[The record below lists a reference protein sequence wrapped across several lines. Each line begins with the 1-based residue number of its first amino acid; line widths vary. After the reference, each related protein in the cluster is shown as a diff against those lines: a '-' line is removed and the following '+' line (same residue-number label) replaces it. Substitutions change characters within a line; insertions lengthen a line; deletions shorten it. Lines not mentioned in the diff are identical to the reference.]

1 MGISILVAASRQS
14 WAFSRDGALP
24 FSKFFRPISKT
35 FGYIPVRTTIG
46 CAVLAALLGLL
57 CLIAPAAAAALFSLA
72 VAGNNLAWG
81 TPIFCRVVW
90 GQSKFSPGPIYTG
103 KMSTPIAWLAVVFLI
118 FGTLLAMFPVGGPN
132 PDSESMNYTCVINS
146 AVWGG
151 ALLYY
156 AVDARKWFRGPQ
168 ITIDLDQLTDAQA
181 AALREEGVK
190 VEEEGGKAVLGGRS
204 GSTSSGIAKL
214 T

>member
-1 MGISILVAASRQS
+1 MGISILVAASRQA

-24 FSKFFRPISKT
+24 FSGFFRHISKK
-35 FGYIPVRTTIG
+35 FGYIPVRTTLG
-46 CAVLAALLGLL
+46 CAFLAAVLGLL

-81 TPIFCRVVW
+81 TPILCRIIW
-90 GQSKFSPGPIYTG
+90 GQKKFSPGPIYTG
-103 KMSTPIAWLAVVFLI
+103 RFSIPLAWTAVTFLVFGI
-118 FGTLLAMFPVGGPN
+118 LLCMFPVGGPN
-132 PDSESMNYTCVINS
+132 PTSETMNYTCVINS

-151 ALLYY
+151 ALAYY
-156 AVDARKWFRGPQ
+156 YIDARKWFTGPQ
-168 ITIDLDQLTDAQA
+168 ITIDLSQLTEEQE

-190 VEEEGGKAVLGGRS
+190 MEAGGIAVIGGKSSEEAE
-204 GSTSSGIAKL
+204 STKL